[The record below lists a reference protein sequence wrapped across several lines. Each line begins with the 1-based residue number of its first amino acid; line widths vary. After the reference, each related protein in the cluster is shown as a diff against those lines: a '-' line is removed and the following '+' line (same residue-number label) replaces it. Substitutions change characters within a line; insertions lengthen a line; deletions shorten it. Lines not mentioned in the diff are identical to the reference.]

1 MSVFAISDLH
11 LPLGID
17 KPMNVFGPQWENYVD
32 RLRENWQ
39 RIVKKNDIVI
49 MPGDISWATYLDD
62 AYKDFEYINDLN
74 GTKIIF
80 KGNHDYWWTTMNKL
94 NKFVTGNN
102 FDTIKFIHNNCY
114 IFKDDKKTYAIC
126 GTRGWNIAKDSSN
139 DEDKRLFLREKER
152 MILSLESAA
161 VYSPDE
167 IIVAMHYPPVEKNGS
182 NRDFIDIFNEYPVKT
197 CVYGHLHAAAQDF
210 AVQGNVCGVKL
221 TLVASDYLKFVPKL
235 IK

>member
-17 KPMNVFGPQWENYVD
+17 KPMNVFGPQWDNYVD

-39 RIVKKNDIVI
+39 RIVGRDDIVI

-62 AYKDFEYINDLN
+62 AFCDFDYINGLN
-74 GTKIIF
+74 GTKIIM

-94 NKFVTGNN
+94 RGFADSNG
-102 FDTIKFIHNNCY
+102 FDTVEFVHNNCFY
-114 IFKDDKKTYAIC
+114 CEKSGIAVC
-126 GTRGWNIAKDSSN
+126 GTRGWNIAKENSS

-152 MILSLESAA
+152 MILSLESARA
-161 VYSPDE
+161 HRPKE
-167 IIVAMHYPPVEKNGS
+167 IIAAMHYPPVEKNGL
-182 NRDFIDIFNEYPVKT
+182 NRDFIDIFNEYGVKT

-210 AVQGNVCGVKL
+210 AVQGDVGGVKL
-221 TLVASDYLKFVPKL
+221 ILVASDYLRFVPKL
-235 IK
+235 ICK